1 MKKSPTIINFFEK
14 TKKCCQTFLS
24 SCCDYDSRKTT
35 SKPSSILVHRYQPM
49 PAEPEFTNPFV
60 NILNQ
65 QRPEPKTILYPNGA
79 IDNAEL
85 LKKFNLET
93 GLAPYEAPVPL
104 SSLQIEKQKN
114 AISKIIYSP
123 ELTPIPNPTLRS
135 TAPSPEPMDP
145 LKKDLE
151 DIVNMFAG
159 FGLEG
164 EIGKINALEELSE
177 IEKDLIDRS
186 RSVGMSRSEARQLL
200 KISTSQNTHHY
211 QV

>member
-104 SSLQIEKQKN
+104 SSLQIEKQKKRYFKN
-114 AISKIIYSP
+114 HLQSRINSNSESNSSLNGTIARANGSSKKRFRRYC
-123 ELTPIPNPTLRS
+123 
-135 TAPSPEPMDP
+135 
-145 LKKDLE
+145 
-151 DIVNMFAG
+151 
-159 FGLEG
+159 
-164 EIGKINALEELSE
+164 
-177 IEKDLIDRS
+177 
-186 RSVGMSRSEARQLL
+186 
-200 KISTSQNTHHY
+200 
-211 QV
+211 